1 MVELW
6 STWAGWWVR
15 FAAAGGLLLLG
26 GLLLMRLLRQPA
38 RRQRAG
44 FWTITAALIVIP
56 LSALPGWL
64 PLPWAAPSGIPSLP
78 VAAADSSLQRNIEAR
93 APLPALVDQSEPAD
107 QQRWF
112 AMLPDAGAPVPAP
125 PVVTDVPSSPATP
138 LPMQETP
145 QSAPTSGPSSWQS
158 ARVWAVNGG
167 LVLYA
172 VIALALVTRLLLG
185 HLVLIRLWKKSAPA
199 PRQIADMLRSMSDDL
214 PQQVA
219 LRVSERVAGPICF
232 GIVRPRILLPAT
244 LVAQADEVTLHW
256 VVAHELNHLSR
267 RDPLAGWL
275 VGLAQA
281 CYFFC
286 PWFWSLR
293 RQLRLSQEYLADAAA
308 VGSRPEPGQ
317 SSSRSEEYAAFLIRS
332 IITRAVPLSAAGVQ
346 AGTSDLYRRIT
357 MLLKRS
363 GSMESR
369 CPRRWSLLAG
379 VGILSTAVVLGGMH
393 LRAAAPDDTPKA
405 EKKEANQPGA
415 TTGKE
420 ANPKAAAKSPE
431 ERRKELE
438 AKIKDLDLNSPE
450 FKEAVKELEKLIE
463 SVKPVPASRGPNFA
477 PPPGF
482 GLEPGNFPVPALDD
496 ADIQKMIE
504 QMQKE
509 QKEMMEQ
516 MFKRFGNRGPGL
528 IQLEPLGGGG
538 RRGWGLR
545 GNDGRLGVRV
555 EKPSPTLA
563 EQLDLAADKGLV
575 VADVVADSPA
585 AKAGIKPHDI
595 LLEIGGKPVPSN
607 PREFVQMINEL
618 KADQAVDFTVLRKGK
633 KETIKGVKLPEAR
646 AAADD
651 QPRFGPD
658 GLPDARNFQPVPMPF
673 PKLLN
678 PLRLEAIKQPL
689 ELQNA
694 LDRGDSVRMTVQ
706 IVNDDFTID
715 SAQNGVEIT
724 VKGRKDGQEKK
735 VSEVRIKDGDTKVK
749 AESIDKVPEKYRDSV
764 KKLLDS
770 IK

>member
-1 MVELW
+1 MAELW

-64 PLPWAAPSGIPSLP
+64 PLPWTVASGVQSAP
-78 VAAADSSLQRNIEAR
+78 VAIAHSSP
-93 APLPALVDQSEPAD
+93 APTAEPPSYFPGLVDQSEPAD
-107 QQRWF
+107 GQRWL
-112 AMLPDAGAPVPAP
+112 AMLPDAVAPVPAP
-125 PVVTDVPSSPATP
+125 PALTDIPSSAAMPLHTP
-138 LPMQETP
+138 EAP
-145 QSAPTSGPSSWQS
+145 QSAPPTGPSGWQS

-172 VIALALVTRLLLG
+172 VIALALMMRLLLG
-185 HLVLIRLWKKSAPA
+185 HLALIRLWKKAAPA
-199 PRQIADMLRSMSDDL
+199 PREIADMLCSMSARL

-219 LRVSERVAGPICF
+219 VRVSERVGGPICF
-232 GIVRPRILLPAT
+232 GILRPRILLPAT
-244 LVAQADEVTLHW
+244 LVARADEMTLRW
-256 VVAHELNHLSR
+256 VLAHELNHLSR

-281 CYFFC
+281 FYFFC
-286 PWFWSLR
+286 PWFWPLR

-308 VGSRPEPGQ
+308 VGSRPEPAQ
-317 SSSRSEEYAAFLIRS
+317 SSSRPEEYAAFLIRS
-332 IITRAVPLSAAGVQ
+332 MITRAVPLSAAGVQ

-379 VGILSTAVVLGGMH
+379 VGILSTAVVLGGLH

-405 EKKEANQPGA
+405 EKKEPSRPAA

-420 ANPKAAAKSPE
+420 ANPKAAARSPE

-463 SVKPVPASRGPNFA
+463 SVKPVPAPRGPNFA

-482 GLEPGNFPVPALDD
+482 GLEPGDFPVPAFDD
-496 ADIQKMIE
+496 ADIQKMVE
-504 QMQKE
+504 QMQKQ

-516 MFKRFGNRGPGL
+516 MFKRFGNSAPGL
-528 IQLEPLGGGG
+528 IQIEPFGGAG
-538 RRGWGLR
+538 RRAFGLR
-545 GNDGRLGVRV
+545 GNEGRLGVRI
-555 EKPSPTLA
+555 EKPNETLA
-563 EQLDLAADKGLV
+563 EQLGLAADKGQV
-575 VADVVADSPA
+575 VAEVVADSPA
-585 AKAGIKPHDI
+585 AKAGIRPHDI
-595 LLEIGGKPVPSN
+595 IVEIDGKPVPSN
-607 PREFVQMINEL
+607 PREFVQMIHEL

-673 PKLLN
+673 PNLRN
-678 PLRLEAIKQPL
+678 PLRLEAIKPL
-689 ELQNA
+689 QLQNA

-724 VKGRKDGQEKK
+724 VKGRKDGGEKK

-749 AESIDKVPEKYRDSV
+749 ADSVDKVPEKYRDSV
-764 KKLLDS
+764 KKLLES